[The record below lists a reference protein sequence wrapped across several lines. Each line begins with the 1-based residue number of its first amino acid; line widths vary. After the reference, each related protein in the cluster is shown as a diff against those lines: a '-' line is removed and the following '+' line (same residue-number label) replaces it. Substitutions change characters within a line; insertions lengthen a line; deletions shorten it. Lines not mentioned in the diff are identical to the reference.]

1 MNPKIDKLI
10 EIEFKQWHSENKD
23 AFELLLP
30 EERGAAIKYKLRELA
45 LKHRLI
51 TQGNG

>member
-1 MNPKIDKLI
+1 MSPVEKKIAT
-10 EIEFKQWHSENKD
+10 EFKLWHAENKD
-23 AFELLLP
+23 AYQCLSP

-51 TQGNG
+51 TNGE